1 MKVVGIGFGKTGTST
16 LAACLRQFG
25 FRHKTWD
32 KRLYDAYA
40 RGDMR
45 AIDAVLAAHDSF
57 DDWPWPMLYR
67 DIDARYPGSKFI
79 LTIRKDPET
88 WLRSLE
94 THARRRT
101 RRTRVWQIYDLR
113 PDEFDAAKVRQRY
126 LSHIQEAR
134 AYFKDRP
141 KDFLE
146 VCWEAGDGWDK
157 LARFLGKPV
166 PSVPFPHA
174 YRTPGDAEFARKELR
189 RRFIPR
195 FIRKLLSPR
204 PSQS

>member
-16 LAACLRQFG
+16 LATCLRQFG

-40 RGDMR
+40 RGDLR
-45 AIDAVLAAHDSF
+45 PINEALEAHDSF
-57 DDWPWPMLYR
+57 DDWPWPVLYR
-67 DIDARYPGSKFI
+67 EIDARYPGSKFI
-79 LTIRKDPET
+79 LTVRKDPET

-94 THARRRT
+94 THARRRAD
-101 RRTRVWQIYDLR
+101 RTRIWRIYGLE
-113 PDEFDAAKVRQRY
+113 PDHFDSAKVRQRY
-126 LSHIQEAR
+126 LQHIDEVH

-141 KDFLE
+141 RDFLE

-157 LARFLGKPV
+157 LAAFLEMPL
-166 PSVPFPHA
+166 PQMPFPHA
-174 YRTPGDAEFARKELR
+174 YRTPGDREFALKEWR

-195 FIRKLLSPR
+195 FIRKLLWPE
-204 PSQS
+204 PS